1 MLFNARCVVGAP
13 ATAHAAAVRIASA
26 FYLQPPFATELP
38 HFETVL
44 SLQIASLAERDI
56 SSSGYV
62 VDTLT
67 AAVWCLLTS
76 TNYRETVLKAVNLGG
91 DTDTTGIVAGGL
103 AGIHD
108 GLAAVPE
115 NWRTAMA
122 RVGDLTTLF
131 EQFAA
136 SCS

>member
-1 MLFNARCVVGAP
+1 
-13 ATAHAAAVRIASA
+13 
-26 FYLQPPFATELP
+26 
-38 HFETVL
+38 
-44 SLQIASLAERDI
+44 
-56 SSSGYV
+56 V

-67 AAVWCLLTS
+67 AGVWCLLT
-76 TNYRETVLKAVNLGG
+76 TKNYRETVLKAVNLGG

-103 AGIHD
+103 AGIHE

-122 RVGDLTTLF
+122 RAGDLTILF

-136 SCS
+136 IRLELPVTNPINPPARIFSTIILATLEFPLTCILNFRRTQIWFCSLKARNLMLTS